1 MMDEKMSRCVISTCF
16 IAVAFNDSQ
25 GGKYPLAV
33 TLACAVLSAWL
44 LFAVTDAAKL
54 RENVFIAEITALVV
68 AGILT
73 LIIPLPMTQKIFV
86 SVSAAVAAAAITYA
100 IELVVTE

>member
-1 MMDEKMSRCVISTCF
+1 MMNEKMLRGVISTCF

-44 LFAVTDAAKL
+44 LFAVTDAAKP
-54 RENVFIAEITALVV
+54 RENVFIAEVTALGV
-68 AGILT
+68 AGMLT
-73 LIIPLPMTQKIFV
+73 LIIPLPMTQKIFI
-86 SVSAAVAAAAITYA
+86 SVSAAVAAAAITHA
-100 IELVVTE
+100 VELIIE